1 VDVDRLSPIERERL
15 PESARRRDP
24 ASIAAFEA
32 VRLFVARARAVKPGF
47 ELTAATA
54 SDVAGIVGHLGGV
67 PLAIELAAARMR
79 FLTPAAIHERLEGR
93 LDLPGGGS
101 TDLPERQRS
110 LRGAIAWSYD
120 LLEPAACR
128 MLERLAVFSAGIDLA
143 GAEAVAGDIGADPLD
158 TLSALVDQ
166 SLLQSG
172 EAAGEPRF
180 TFLEPIREFALER
193 LEASGDGEAVRD
205 RHARWFLGFARSVE
219 PDLTGDE
226 QRQALD
232 RLELEHAN
240 LRAAIAWGDT
250 HGDPE
255 VALGTATVIWRFWQ
269 KRGHL
274 TEAAGRM
281 TSLLA
286 APWFPAAPLSLRAR
300 ANEVM
305 GGIWY
310 WHGDF
315 VAALGPYETA
325 LAAWRETGDRSEIAN
340 AAYNLAFCYAVGRL
354 SDEEGGRRGD
364 ALLGEALALYQEL
377 GDERGQASVLWGMG
391 TREYFAG
398 ENAAAA
404 ATFARA
410 LPLAQR
416 VGDRTLEAWTR
427 HQLGTAT
434 LKLGDVAVAKDHM
447 RKGMALFDAAGDVAG
462 VTLAFDD
469 LAAVAAAEGDLP
481 NAARL
486 QALARRLQAA
496 SGTGLAGVVDEAFE
510 QATRPNA
517 ANRLTPEDLARYRD
531 ETVGVSLEDGVRFAL
546 GRVEWADIAPSAA
559 PAPQEVAS

>member
-1 VDVDRLSPIERERL
+1 M
-15 PESARRRDP
+15 
-24 ASIAAFEA
+24 
-32 VRLFVARARAVKPGF
+32 
-47 ELTAATA
+47 TA
-54 SDVAGIVGHLGGV
+54 
-67 PLAIELAAARMR
+67 
-79 FLTPAAIHERLEGR
+79 
-93 LDLPGGGS
+93 
-101 TDLPERQRS
+101 
-110 LRGAIAWSYD
+110 
-120 LLEPAACR
+120 LL
-128 MLERLAVFSAGIDLA
+128 V
-143 GAEAVAGDIGADPLD
+143 
-158 TLSALVDQ
+158 
-166 SLLQSG
+166 
-172 EAAGEPRF
+172 
-180 TFLEPIREFALER
+180 
-193 LEASGDGEAVRD
+193 
-205 RHARWFLGFARSVE
+205 
-219 PDLTGDE
+219 
-226 QRQALD
+226 
-232 RLELEHAN
+232 
-240 LRAAIAWGDT
+240 
-250 HGDPE
+250 
-255 VALGTATVIWRFWQ
+255 
-269 KRGHL
+269 
-274 TEAAGRM
+274 
-281 TSLLA
+281 
-286 APWFPAAPLSLRAR
+286 APWFAAAPLPLRAR

-364 ALLGEALALYQEL
+364 ALLAEALALYQAL

-404 ATFARA
+404 ATFTRA

-434 LKLGDVAVAKDHM
+434 LKLGDVAVARDHM
-447 RKGMALFDAAGDVAG
+447 RQGMTLFDAAGDVAG

-517 ANRLTPEDLARYRD
+517 ANRLTPEDLVRYRD

-546 GRVEWADIAPSAA
+546 GRVSWTEIAPAAA
-559 PAPQEVAS
+559 PEVEGVAS